1 METQIEN
8 RFEIKSAAEVL
19 DSKTVYTNP
28 FPMHIQDHMSFKES
42 KIEIKQKKYSKN
54 QNDANQI

>member
-19 DSKTVYTNP
+19 DSKTAHTNP
-28 FPMHIQDHMSFKES
+28 FPMHIQDHMSLKES

-54 QNDANQI
+54 QNNAYQI

>member
-19 DSKTVYTNP
+19 DSKTAHTNP

-42 KIEIKQKKYSKN
+42 KIEIKQKKYSKY